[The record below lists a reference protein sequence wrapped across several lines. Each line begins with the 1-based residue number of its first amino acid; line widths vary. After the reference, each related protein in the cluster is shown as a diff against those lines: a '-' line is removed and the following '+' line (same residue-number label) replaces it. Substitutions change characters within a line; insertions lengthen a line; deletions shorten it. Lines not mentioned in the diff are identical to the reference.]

1 MGIKIANF
9 EMKNPIIAASGT
21 FGYADEYEDFCD
33 VSKIGAIATKGITLE
48 PRGGNEGDRIFETNS
63 GMINRIGLENIGI
76 ERFIDEKIPILKKKN
91 ITYILNAA
99 GSTIDDYSKLAQIAD
114 KNGIEAVELNVSCP
128 NVKSGCLEF
137 GVDSNS
143 LYELVL
149 NVRKNYGGC
158 LIVKL
163 TPNVTSIENLALA
176 VQNAGA
182 DAISAINTLKG
193 LGIKIDFINGKFYK
207 KEVQGGLS
215 GKCIKPVALSM
226 VKRIA
231 AVTKLPIIG
240 MGGISCLDDLFEFIS
255 AGADAFEVGTQ
266 NFTQCDVCNNL
277 ADELENFIKTNGF
290 KDFEDLK
297 EKIKEID

>member
-48 PRGGNEGDRIFETNS
+48 PRLGNEGDRIFETDC

-76 ERFIDEKIPILKKKN
+76 ERFVEEKIPLLKKKN
-91 ITYILNAA
+91 IAYILNTA
-99 GSTIDDYSKLAQIAD
+99 GSSFEDYAKMAQIAD
-114 KNGIEAVELNVSCP
+114 KNGIEAIELNVSCP

-137 GVDSNS
+137 GVDANS

-149 NVRKNYGGC
+149 GVRKNYGGC

-176 VQNAGA
+176 VQKAGA

-226 VKRIA
+226 VKRIRT
-231 AVTKLPIIG
+231 VTKLPIIG
-240 MGGISCLDDLFEFIS
+240 VGGISCLSDLFEFMY

-266 NFTQCDVCNNL
+266 NFTQCDVCNTL

-290 KDFEDLK
+290 KDFADLK
-297 EKIKEID
+297 EQIKEIK

>member
-21 FGYADEYEDFCD
+21 FGYADEYQDFCD

-48 PRGGNEGDRIFETNS
+48 PRRGNSGERIFETDC

-76 ERFIDEKIPILKKKN
+76 ERFVEEKIPLLKEKN

-99 GSTIDDYSKLAQIAD
+99 GSTLEDYTKLASIAD
-114 KNGIEAVELNVSCP
+114 KNNIEAMELNVSCP

-143 LYELVL
+143 LYELVS

-163 TPNVTSIENLALA
+163 TPNVTSIEFSGSCRSKSRCRRHKRHKYPKRARHKNR
-176 VQNAGA
+176 
-182 DAISAINTLKG
+182 
-193 LGIKIDFINGKFYK
+193 FYK
-207 KEVQGGLS
+207 RQVL
-215 GKCIKPVALSM
+215 
-226 VKRIA
+226 
-231 AVTKLPIIG
+231 
-240 MGGISCLDDLFEFIS
+240 
-255 AGADAFEVGTQ
+255 
-266 NFTQCDVCNNL
+266 
-277 ADELENFIKTNGF
+277 
-290 KDFEDLK
+290 
-297 EKIKEID
+297 

>member
-21 FGYADEYEDFCD
+21 FGYADEYQDFCD

-48 PRGGNEGDRIFETNS
+48 PRGGNSGERIFETDC

-76 ERFIDEKIPILKKKN
+76 ERFVEEKIPLLKEKN
-91 ITYILNAA
+91 ITYILNTA
-99 GSTIDDYSKLAQIAD
+99 GSTLEDYTKLASIAD
-114 KNGIEAVELNVSCP
+114 KNNIEAMELNVSCP

-163 TPNVTSIENLALA
+163 TPNVTSIESLALA
-176 VQNAGA
+176 VQKAGA

-193 LGIKIDFINGKFYK
+193 LGIKIDFINGRFYK

-215 GKCIKPVALSM
+215 GKCIKPVALAM
-226 VKRIA
+226 VKRIR
-231 AVTKLPIIG
+231 AVTNLPVIG
-240 MGGISCLDDLFEFIS
+240 MGGISKLQDLFEFIS
-255 AGADAFEVGTQ
+255 AGADAFEIGTQ
-266 NFTQCDVCNNL
+266 NFTNPEICTTL
-277 ADELENFIKTNGF
+277 AFELDNFMKNNGF
-290 KDFEDLK
+290 KNFEDLK
-297 EKIKEID
+297 TAIKEIN

>member
-9 EMKNPIIAASGT
+9 DMKNPIIAASGT

-176 VQNAGA
+176 AQNAGA

-240 MGGISCLDDLFEFIS
+240 KGGISCLDDLFEFIS

-266 NFTQCDVCNNL
+266 NFTQCDVCNIL

-297 EKIKEID
+297 ENIKEIN

>member
-9 EMKNPIIAASGT
+9 EIKNPIIAASGT

-33 VSKIGAIATKGITLE
+33 LSKIGAIVTKGITLE
-48 PRGGNEGDRIFETNS
+48 PRMGNDGDRIFETNC

-76 ERFIDEKIPILKKKN
+76 ERFVKEKIPLLKKKN
-91 ITYILNAA
+91 ITYILNTA
-99 GSTIDDYSKLAQIAD
+99 GSTIEDYTKMAQIAD
-114 KNGIEAVELNVSCP
+114 KNGIEAIELNVSCP

-137 GVDSNS
+137 GVDANS

-149 NVRKNYGGC
+149 DVRKNYNGC

-163 TPNVTSIENLALA
+163 TPNVTNIENLAQA
-176 VQNAGA
+176 VERAGA

-193 LGIKIDFINGKFYK
+193 LGIKIDYINGKFYK

-226 VKRIA
+226 VKRIR

-240 MGGISCLDDLFEFIS
+240 MGGISCLSDLFEFVC
-255 AGADAFEVGTQ
+255 AGADAFEIGTQ

-277 ADELENFIKTNGF
+277 ADELEKFIKTNGF
-290 KDFEDLK
+290 KSWEDLK
-297 EKIKEID
+297 NEIKEIK

>member
-266 NFTQCDVCNNL
+266 NFTQCDVCNIL

-297 EKIKEID
+297 EKIKEIN

>member
-76 ERFIDEKIPILKKKN
+76 ERIIDEKIPILKKKN

-114 KNGIEAVELNVSCP
+114 KNGIEAIELNVSCP

-240 MGGISCLDDLFEFIS
+240 MGGISCLNDLFEFIS

-266 NFTQCDVCNNL
+266 NFTQYDVCNNL

-297 EKIKEID
+297 EKIKEIN

>member
-48 PRGGNEGDRIFETNS
+48 PRLGNEGDRIFETDC

-76 ERFIDEKIPILKKKN
+76 ERFVEEKIPLLKKKN
-91 ITYILNAA
+91 IAYILNTA
-99 GSTIDDYSKLAQIAD
+99 GSSFEDYAKMAQIAD
-114 KNGIEAVELNVSCP
+114 KNGIEAIELNVSCP

-137 GVDSNS
+137 GVDANS

-149 NVRKNYGGC
+149 GVRKNYGGC

-176 VQNAGA
+176 VQKAGA

-226 VKRIA
+226 VKRIRT
-231 AVTKLPIIG
+231 VTKLPIIG
-240 MGGISCLDDLFEFIS
+240 MGGISCLSDLFEFMY

-266 NFTQCDVCNNL
+266 NFTQCDVCNTL

-290 KDFEDLK
+290 KNFADLK
-297 EKIKEID
+297 EQIKEIK

>member
-1 MGIKIANF
+1 M
-9 EMKNPIIAASGT
+9 
-21 FGYADEYEDFCD
+21 
-33 VSKIGAIATKGITLE
+33 
-48 PRGGNEGDRIFETNS
+48 
-63 GMINRIGLENIGI
+63 
-76 ERFIDEKIPILKKKN
+76 
-91 ITYILNAA
+91 
-99 GSTIDDYSKLAQIAD
+99 
-114 KNGIEAVELNVSCP
+114 
-128 NVKSGCLEF
+128 
-137 GVDSNS
+137 
-143 LYELVL
+143 

-176 VQNAGA
+176 VQKAGA

-266 NFTQCDVCNNL
+266 NFTQCDVCNIL

-297 EKIKEID
+297 EKIKEIN

>member
-176 VQNAGA
+176 GQNAGA

-266 NFTQCDVCNNL
+266 NFTQCDVCNIL

-297 EKIKEID
+297 EKIKEIN

>member
-9 EMKNPIIAASGT
+9 EIKNPIIAASGT

-48 PRGGNEGDRIFETNS
+48 PRAGNEGDRIFETNS

-99 GSTIDDYSKLAQIAD
+99 GSTIEDYSKLATIAN
-114 KNGIEAVELNVSCP
+114 KNGIEAIELNVSCP

-149 NVRKNYGGC
+149 SVRKNYDGC

-176 VQNAGA
+176 VQKAGA

-226 VKRIA
+226 VKRIRS
-231 AVTKLPIIG
+231 VTTLPIIG
-240 MGGISCLDDLFEFIS
+240 MGGISCLNDLFEFIS
-255 AGADAFEVGTQ
+255 VGADAFEVGTH
-266 NFTQCDVCNNL
+266 NFTQCDACNIL
-277 ADELENFIKTNGF
+277 ADNLEKFIKTKGF

-297 EKIKEID
+297 EKIKEIK

>member
-9 EMKNPIIAASGT
+9 EIKNPIIAASGT

-33 VSKIGAIATKGITLE
+33 VSKIGAIVTKGITLE
-48 PRGGNEGDRIFETNS
+48 PRLGNDGDRIFETDC

-99 GSTIDDYSKLAQIAD
+99 GSSFEDYAKIAQIAD
-114 KNGIEAVELNVSCP
+114 KNGIEAIELNVSCP

-149 NVRKNYGGC
+149 GVRKNYGGC

-176 VQNAGA
+176 VQKAGA
-182 DAISAINTLKG
+182 DAISTINTLKG

-240 MGGISCLDDLFEFIS
+240 MGGISCLNDLFEFIS

-266 NFTQCDVCNNL
+266 NFTQCDVCNAL
-277 ADELENFIKTNGF
+277 ADELENFIKTNGL
-290 KDFEDLK
+290 KDFEHLK
-297 EKIKEID
+297 EKIKEIK

>member
-1 MGIKIANF
+1 MGIKIADF

-33 VSKIGAIATKGITLE
+33 VSQIGAIATKGITLE
-48 PRGGNEGDRIFETNS
+48 PRLGNEGDRIFETDC

-76 ERFIDEKIPILKKKN
+76 ERFIEEKIPILKKKN

-99 GSTIDDYSKLAQIAD
+99 GSTIEDYAQLASIAN
-114 KNGIEAVELNVSCP
+114 KAGIEAIELNVSCP

-149 NVRKNYGGC
+149 KVRKNYDGC

-163 TPNVTSIENLALA
+163 TPNVTSIESLALA
-176 VQNAGA
+176 VEKAGA

-193 LGIKIDFINGKFYK
+193 LGIKIDYINGKFYK

-215 GKCIKPVALSM
+215 GKCIKPVALAM
-226 VKRIA
+226 IKRIRS
-231 AVTKLPIIG
+231 AVKLPIIG
-240 MGGISCLDDLFEFIS
+240 MGGISRLSDLFEFIS
-255 AGADAFEVGTQ
+255 AGADAFEVGTH
-266 NFTQCDVCNNL
+266 NFTQCDACVSL
-277 ADELENFIKTNGF
+277 ASKLEEFMRENKFST
-290 KDFEDLK
+290 FEDLK
-297 EKIKEID
+297 TVIKEIN

>member
-1 MGIKIANF
+1 MGIKIADF

-33 VSKIGAIATKGITLE
+33 VSQIGAIATKGITLE
-48 PRGGNEGDRIFETNS
+48 PRLGNEGDRIFETDC

-76 ERFIDEKIPILKKKN
+76 ERFIEEKIPVLKKKN

-99 GSTIDDYSKLAQIAD
+99 GSTIEDYAQLASIAN
-114 KNGIEAVELNVSCP
+114 KAGIEAIELNVSCP

-149 NVRKNYGGC
+149 KVRKNYDGC

-163 TPNVTSIENLALA
+163 TPNVTSIESLALA
-176 VQNAGA
+176 VEKAGA

-193 LGIKIDFINGKFYK
+193 LGIKIDYINGKFYK

-215 GKCIKPVALSM
+215 GKCIKPVALAM
-226 VKRIA
+226 VKRIRS
-231 AVTKLPIIG
+231 VVKLPIIG
-240 MGGISCLDDLFEFIS
+240 MGGISRLSDLFEFIS
-255 AGADAFEVGTQ
+255 AGADAFEVGTH
-266 NFTQCDVCNNL
+266 NFTQCDACVSL
-277 ADELENFIKTNGF
+277 ASKLEEFMRENKFST
-290 KDFEDLK
+290 FEDLK
-297 EKIKEID
+297 TVIKEIN

>member
-1 MGIKIANF
+1 MGIKIADF

-33 VSKIGAIATKGITLE
+33 VSQIGAIATKGITLE
-48 PRGGNEGDRIFETNS
+48 PRLGNEGDRIFETDC

-76 ERFIDEKIPILKKKN
+76 ERFIEEKIPILKKKN

-99 GSTIDDYSKLAQIAD
+99 GSTIEDYAQLASIAN
-114 KNGIEAVELNVSCP
+114 KAGIEAIELNVSCP

-149 NVRKNYGGC
+149 RVRKNYDGC

-163 TPNVTSIENLALA
+163 TPNVTSIESLALA
-176 VQNAGA
+176 VEKAGA

-193 LGIKIDFINGKFYK
+193 LGIKIDYINGKFYK

-215 GKCIKPVALSM
+215 GKCIKPVALAM
-226 VKRIA
+226 VKRIRS
-231 AVTKLPIIG
+231 AVKLPIIG
-240 MGGISCLDDLFEFIS
+240 MGGISRLSDLFEFIS
-255 AGADAFEVGTQ
+255 AGADAFEVGTH
-266 NFTQCDVCNNL
+266 NFTQCDASVSL
-277 ADELENFIKTNGF
+277 ALELEEFMRENKFST
-290 KDFEDLK
+290 FEDLK
-297 EKIKEID
+297 TVIKEIN

>member
-48 PRGGNEGDRIFETNS
+48 PRLGNEGDRIFETDC

-76 ERFIDEKIPILKKKN
+76 ERFVEEKIPLLKKKN
-91 ITYILNAA
+91 IAYILNTA
-99 GSTIDDYSKLAQIAD
+99 GSSFEDYAKMAQIAD
-114 KNGIEAVELNVSCP
+114 KNGIEAIELNVSCP

-137 GVDSNS
+137 GVDANS

-149 NVRKNYGGC
+149 GVRKNYGGC

-176 VQNAGA
+176 VQKAGA

-226 VKRIA
+226 VKRIRT
-231 AVTKLPIIG
+231 VTKLPIIG
-240 MGGISCLDDLFEFIS
+240 MGGISCLSDLFEFMY

-266 NFTQCDVCNNL
+266 NFTQCDVCNTL

-290 KDFEDLK
+290 KDFADLK
-297 EKIKEID
+297 EQIKEIK

>member
-1 MGIKIANF
+1 MGIKIADF

-33 VSKIGAIATKGITLE
+33 VSQIGAIATKGITLE
-48 PRGGNEGDRIFETNS
+48 PRLGNEGDRIFETDC

-76 ERFIDEKIPILKKKN
+76 ERFIEEKIPILKKKN

-99 GSTIDDYSKLAQIAD
+99 GSTIEDYAQLASIAN
-114 KNGIEAVELNVSCP
+114 KAGIEAIELNVSCP

-149 NVRKNYGGC
+149 KVRKNYDGC

-163 TPNVTSIENLALA
+163 TPNVTSIESLALA
-176 VQNAGA
+176 VEKAGA

-193 LGIKIDFINGKFYK
+193 LGIKIDYINGKFYK

-215 GKCIKPVALSM
+215 GKCIKPVALAM
-226 VKRIA
+226 VKRIRS
-231 AVTKLPIIG
+231 AVKLPIIG
-240 MGGISCLDDLFEFIS
+240 MGGISRLSDLFEFIS
-255 AGADAFEVGTQ
+255 AGADAFEVGTH
-266 NFTQCDVCNNL
+266 NFTQCDASVSL
-277 ADELENFIKTNGF
+277 ALELEEFMRENKFST
-290 KDFEDLK
+290 FEDLK
-297 EKIKEID
+297 TVIKEIN

>member
-1 MGIKIANF
+1 MGIKIADF

-33 VSKIGAIATKGITLE
+33 VSQIGAIATKGITLE
-48 PRGGNEGDRIFETNS
+48 PRLGNEGDRIFETDC

-76 ERFIDEKIPILKKKN
+76 ERFIEEKIPILKKKN

-99 GSTIDDYSKLAQIAD
+99 GSTIEDYAQLASIAN
-114 KNGIEAVELNVSCP
+114 KAGIEAIELNVSCP

-149 NVRKNYGGC
+149 KVRKNYDGC
-158 LIVKL
+158 LLVKL
-163 TPNVTSIENLALA
+163 TPNVTSIESLALA
-176 VQNAGA
+176 VEKAGA

-193 LGIKIDFINGKFYK
+193 LGIKIDYINGKFYK

-215 GKCIKPVALSM
+215 GKCIKPVALAM
-226 VKRIA
+226 VKRIRS
-231 AVTKLPIIG
+231 VVKLPVIG
-240 MGGISCLDDLFEFIS
+240 MGGISRLSDLFEFIS
-255 AGADAFEVGTQ
+255 AGADAFEVGTH
-266 NFTQCDVCNNL
+266 NFTQCDACVSL
-277 ADELENFIKTNGF
+277 ALELEEFMRENKFST
-290 KDFEDLK
+290 FEDLK
-297 EKIKEID
+297 MAIKEIN

>member
-9 EMKNPIIAASGT
+9 EIKNPIIAASGT

-33 VSKIGAIATKGITLE
+33 VSKIGAIVTKGITLE
-48 PRGGNEGDRIFETNS
+48 PRLGNDGDRIFETDC

-99 GSTIDDYSKLAQIAD
+99 GSSFEDYAKIAQIAD
-114 KNGIEAVELNVSCP
+114 KNGIEAIELNVSCP

-149 NVRKNYGGC
+149 GVRKNYGGC

-176 VQNAGA
+176 VQKAGA

-240 MGGISCLDDLFEFIS
+240 MGGISCLNDLFEFIS

-266 NFTQCDVCNNL
+266 NFTQCDVCNVL
-277 ADELENFIKTNGF
+277 ADELENFIKTNGL
-290 KDFEDLK
+290 KDFEHLK
-297 EKIKEID
+297 EKIKEIK

>member
-176 VQNAGA
+176 AQNAGA

-240 MGGISCLDDLFEFIS
+240 MGGISCLNDLFEFIS

-266 NFTQCDVCNNL
+266 NFTQCDVCNIL

-297 EKIKEID
+297 EKIKEIN

>member
-21 FGYADEYEDFCD
+21 FGYADEYENFCD

-48 PRGGNEGDRIFETNS
+48 PRLGNEGDRIFETDC

-76 ERFIDEKIPILKKKN
+76 ERFVEEKIPLLKKKN
-91 ITYILNAA
+91 IAYILNTA
-99 GSTIDDYSKLAQIAD
+99 GSSFEDYAKMAQIAD
-114 KNGIEAVELNVSCP
+114 KNGIEAIELNVSCP

-137 GVDSNS
+137 GVDANS

-149 NVRKNYGGC
+149 GVRKNYGGC

-176 VQNAGA
+176 VQKAGA

-226 VKRIA
+226 VKRIRT
-231 AVTKLPIIG
+231 VTKLPIIG
-240 MGGISCLDDLFEFIS
+240 MGGISCLSDLFEFMY

-266 NFTQCDVCNNL
+266 NFTQCDVCNTL

-290 KDFEDLK
+290 KDFADLK
-297 EKIKEID
+297 EQIKEIK